1 MLFFLGIY
9 LFIAGKKMTSAPL
22 AYFRGYKD
30 HRMKRKQVHNLDTII
45 AITLAAIISG
55 AESWYD
61 IEDFGIKKQAWLAQF
76 LDLSEGIPSHD
87 TFNRFFAMADSA
99 ALEKCFSDWV
109 SSIASTLNDRVISI
123 DGKCLR
129 GSRVDSES
137 SFIHMV
143 SAWCNESNL
152 VLGQQKVY
160 EKSNEITAI
169 PKLLDALFIEGAVI
183 TIDAMGTQKEIVKKI
198 IAGKGDYVLAV
209 KGNQGFLEDDIK
221 EAFSERKIDDQYI
234 AKVELGHGRIEHR
247 TTRVIKDLDWV
258 SSRKEWQQ
266 LYCILMVLSKRID
279 KKTGKEEVAE
289 RYYISSKNA
298 SAEQFNG
305 YIRDHWGIENKLHW
319 TLDVAFGEDQSKK
332 REGEAAQNY
341 SLMTKVALNLIKSH
355 NPGEKDKGGTK
366 ISARR
371 KRNMAAWDNDYL
383 LEIILGA

>member
-1 MLFFLGIY
+1 
-9 LFIAGKKMTSAPL
+9 MTSAPL
-22 AYFRGYKD
+22 TYFRGYKD
-30 HRMKRKQVHNLDTII
+30 HRMKRKQVHKLDTII

-61 IEDFGIKKQAWLAQF
+61 IEDFGIKKQRWLGQF
-76 LDLSEGIPSHD
+76 LDLSGGIPSHD
-87 TFNRFFAMADSA
+87 TFNRFFAKADSA
-99 ALEKCFSDWV
+99 ALEQCFSEWV

-129 GSRVDSES
+129 GSRVDSEG

-169 PKLLDALFIEGAVI
+169 PKLLDALFIDGAII
-183 TIDAMGTQKEIVKKI
+183 TIDAMGTQKEIAKKI

-209 KGNQGFLEDDIK
+209 KGNQEFLEDDIK
-221 EAFSERKIDDQYI
+221 DAFKEVKADDEYE
-234 AKVELGHGRIEHR
+234 AKVELSHGRIETR
-247 TTRVIKDLDWV
+247 TTKVIHDLDWV
-258 SSRKEWQQ
+258 CSRKEWQQ
-266 LYCILMVLSKRID
+266 LYCIIMVLSKRID
-279 KKTGKEEVAE
+279 KKSGKQEDAV

-298 SAEQFNG
+298 SAEQFNS
-305 YIRDHWGIENKLHW
+305 YIRSHWGIENKLHW
-319 TLDVAFGEDQSKK
+319 TLDVAFREDQSKK
-332 REGEAAQNY
+332 REGNAAQNF
-341 SLMTKVALNLIKSH
+341 SLMTKVALNLIKNH
-355 NPGEKDKGGTK
+355 NPGEKDKGGTR

-383 LEIILGA
+383 LEMIAGAKI